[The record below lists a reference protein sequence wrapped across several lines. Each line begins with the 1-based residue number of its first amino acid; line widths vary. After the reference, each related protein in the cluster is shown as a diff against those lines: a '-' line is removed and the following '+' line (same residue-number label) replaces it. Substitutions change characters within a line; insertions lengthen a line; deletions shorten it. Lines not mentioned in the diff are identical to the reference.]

1 MPCTTKS
8 LLASRDLLIRPRH
21 GLRHI
26 SRFSKSILTSI
37 FLAPIYQFLKKQ
49 LNPNENYS
57 KISSEGGLYT
67 CQLSRLFLCRRISC
81 VLLRFVGRKRR
92 STSSQ
97 IMGHMLG
104 DRDAR
109 IRLLDHQD
117 CNAFSDCRPVPALVG
132 VSVWLYPNSMT
143 NDKLKPTIAMSINRL
158 NPSNR
163 FFFLPITT
171 EWRNYVSF
179 ITGYNWFS
187 KNKLYELV
195 T

>member
-1 MPCTTKS
+1 MTICELRQRFLKIPILSSNPGRFFSISAVIACLILYPWVAGCIVPCTTKS
-8 LLASRDLLIRPRH
+8 HLASRDLLIRPRH
-21 GLRHI
+21 GLRHL

-132 VSVWLYPNSMT
+132 VSV
-143 NDKLKPTIAMSINRL
+143 
-158 NPSNR
+158 
-163 FFFLPITT
+163 
-171 EWRNYVSF
+171 
-179 ITGYNWFS
+179 
-187 KNKLYELV
+187 
-195 T
+195 